1 MTTVEPPQGGRIREV
16 VRADLLDVLRIER
29 AVFEY
34 PWDLGSFERFLD
46 APGFLVMEDVVPGQ
60 GVGGDVAG
68 YVVAT
73 VIETTRQ
80 PIGHVKDL
88 AVKPE
93 RQGEGRGRLL
103 LRRGLAAL
111 AAQGVSEVRLE
122 VRPSNERAIHLYRQH
137 GFRRERTK
145 SEYYPDGED
154 ALILTRSLDDRD
166 RF

>member
-1 MTTVEPPQGGRIREV
+1 MTTVEPPQGGRIRKV

-46 APGFLVMEDVVPGQ
+46 APGFLVMEDVLPGRE
-60 GVGGDVAG
+60 VGGDVAG

-73 VIETTRQ
+73 IIEPAHR

-88 AVKPE
+88 AVKPD
-93 RQGEGRGRLL
+93 RQGQGRGRML
-103 LRRGLAAL
+103 LRRSLAAL
-111 AAQGVSEVRLE
+111 AAQGATKVRLE

-137 GFRRERTK
+137 GFGRERSR

>member
-1 MTTVEPPQGGRIREV
+1 MTTVEPPQGERIRQV

-46 APGFLVMEDVVPGQ
+46 APGFLVMEDVVPERE
-60 GVGGDVAG
+60 VGGDVAG

-73 VIETTRQ
+73 VIESTRR

-88 AVKPE
+88 AVKPD

-103 LRRGLAAL
+103 LEHSIAAL
-111 AAQGVSEVRLE
+111 AAQGATEVRLE
-122 VRPSNERAIHLYRQH
+122 VRPSNERAIQLYRRH
-137 GFRRERTK
+137 GFGRDRVK
-145 SEYYPDGED
+145 PEYYPDGED
-154 ALILTRSLDDRD
+154 ALVFTRSFGDRD